1 MTIPAPPPP
10 EPADPG
16 RATNLSAR
24 ERDVLARIEA
34 GLAEADPV
42 LARELATRRPP
53 VLGVRAPMTRHQF
66 GALLAIVLVLAA
78 AAAGLPDSLWWPV
91 LPLLTVGLVVPWM
104 AYCHRH
110 PVD

>member
-1 MTIPAPPPP
+1 MTIPAPPP
-10 EPADPG
+10 EPADLG
-16 RATNLSAR
+16 RSTNLSAR

-42 LARELATRRPP
+42 LAQELATRRPP
-53 VLGVRAPMTRHQF
+53 LLGVRAAMTRHQF

-78 AAAGLPDSLWWPV
+78 ATGLPDSLWWPV
-91 LPLLTVGLVVPWM
+91 LPLLTVGLVAPWM